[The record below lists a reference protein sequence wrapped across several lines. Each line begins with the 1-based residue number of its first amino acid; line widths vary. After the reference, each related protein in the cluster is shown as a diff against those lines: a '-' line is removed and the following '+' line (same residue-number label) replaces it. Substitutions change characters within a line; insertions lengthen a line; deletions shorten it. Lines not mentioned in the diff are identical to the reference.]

1 MTETILLLPG
11 VNGTELIRM
20 MARFQKNSLGLR
32 IMNATEFARFALM
45 RSGIVLEESFLPR
58 KQEAAMIDAFIR
70 EEPYFASAGY
80 ADSEKIADTLYSLR
94 SLIAEQ
100 EWDTI
105 HNRLPEGEFPDK
117 NRSLVTVY
125 EQYLTALKNANNT
138 DTIGLLRKALAEATP
153 LTCPVYTL
161 KEYPLSPLEEAL
173 LNRLSTQRTDSDLQ
187 DFMKVAAVPLHN
199 IDYTKSYG
207 SSNEVTAIYDYILAN
222 KLPFDEC
229 IVAAANTA
237 QYSQLFYDFS
247 QSHDLPI
254 TLGCG
259 IPILNAN
266 PARLLKL
273 LYDWNNSGYHGVDA
287 LGAML
292 RSDALDH
299 KKLLSALGISEQ
311 PWLLDEIIEVAG
323 QLRVDFD
330 RAENN
335 KKLLDLPRKENDE
348 AVYNGVAALAAELAL
363 GESKLLE
370 RYALIRK
377 DAVGR
382 VDRSALSVICE
393 ALDAYAKYAGGSS
406 LNKII
411 PSILQRSVCSENSRG
426 GALFVTGLSGAL
438 VSMRKHLF
446 VVGLSAT
453 NFPGMPRENYLLLDS
468 DYLIFANKNQ
478 APTSVNQIIQ
488 KKVILDNL
496 LALASSLDVNIHL
509 SYSGYNLADMKEE
522 NPSSVLFE
530 IYKQQHSKNATLQK
544 YESEFR
550 SVGYFEQQVTG
561 DYPIGLAYIAGKQIS
576 YDNLALTGVPCLPA
590 RAFSP
595 TAIEEYFKC
604 PWRFYLT
611 KILGA
616 KQPEEDDPIVV
627 IDHLKLGTL
636 AHALMKGLAD
646 SPCDQDTFLQRADAA
661 FDAFLKGRPPIHQDA
676 AAKEKKVFLRMMKY
690 AYEKDPGNKVV
701 FSEEKKSCVHSTG
714 ILLEGYPDRVEKI
727 GDDDYIIADYK
738 TGKNIAHKEND
749 IDTCLQAVI
758 YAYMLEQQGVHIS
771 ECQYRYLRSGQT
783 IRCRYDDDMKIRLD
797 AKLQELKNALDTGN
811 FPYGGDKDV
820 CKYCKLKHICDK
832 QTDAEED
839 EE

>member
-20 MARFQKNSLGLR
+20 MARFRKDSFGLR
-32 IMNATEFARFALM
+32 IMNAAEFARFALM
-45 RSGIVLEESFLPR
+45 RSGTQLKENFLPH
-58 KQEAAMIDAFIR
+58 KQEPAVIDSFIR
-70 EEPYFASAGY
+70 DIPYFASAGY

-105 HNRLPEGEFPDK
+105 HDRLPNGEFSDK
-117 NRSLVTVY
+117 NRSLVAVY
-125 EQYLTALKNANNT
+125 ERYLATLKDANNT
-138 DTIGLLRKALAEATP
+138 DTIGLLRKALAEAAP

-173 LNRLSTQRTDSDLQ
+173 LNALSTQRIHSDLQ
-187 DFMKVAAVPLHN
+187 EFLNVASVPLGN

-207 SSNEVTAIYDYILAN
+207 SSNEVAAIFDYILAN
-222 KLPFDEC
+222 KLPLDAC
-229 IVAAANTA
+229 VVAAANTA

-247 QSHDLPI
+247 QSHNLPI

-273 LYDWNNSGYHGVDA
+273 LYDWNNSGYHGIDA
-287 LGAML
+287 LDAML

-299 KKLLSALGISEQ
+299 KKLLSVLGITEQ
-311 PWLLDEIIEVAG
+311 PWLLDEIIEIAG
-323 QLRVDFD
+323 QLRLDFD
-330 RAENN
+330 RAEND

-363 GESKLLE
+363 GESKFLE

-377 DAVGR
+377 DTVGR

-411 PSILQRSVCSENSRG
+411 PSILQRTVCSENSRG
-426 GALFVTGLSGAL
+426 GALFVTGLSGAMA
-438 VSMRKHLF
+438 SMRKHLF
-446 VVGLSAT
+446 VVGLSAA

-468 DYLIFANKNQ
+468 DYLLFASKDQ
-478 APTSVNQIIQ
+478 APTSVNQVIR
-488 KKVILDNL
+488 KKVVLDDL
-496 LALASSLDVNIHL
+496 LTLASSLNVNIHL
-509 SYSGYNLADMKEE
+509 SYSSYNLADMKEE
-522 NPSSVLFE
+522 NPSSVLFD
-530 IYKQQHSKNATLQK
+530 IYKQQYGKDATLQN
-544 YESEFR
+544 YESAFR

-561 DYPIGLAYIAGKQIS
+561 DYPVGLAYIAGLRINCDDIS
-576 YDNLALTGVPCLPA
+576 LTAAPCLPT

-604 PWRFYLT
+604 PWRFFLT

-616 KQPEEDDPIVV
+616 KQMEEDDPFVV

-636 AHALMKGLAD
+636 AHELMKGLAD
-646 SPCDQDTFLQRADAA
+646 SYCDQDTFLQRADDA
-661 FDAFLKGRPPIHQDA
+661 FDAFLKRRPPIHQDA
-676 AAKEKKVFLRMMKY
+676 AAKEKKIFLNMMKI
-690 AYEKDPGNKVV
+690 AYEKDPKNEVV
-701 FSEEKKSCVHSTG
+701 SSEEKKSCTHSTG

-727 GDDDYIIADYK
+727 GADDYIIADYK
-738 TGKNIAHKEND
+738 TGKNIAHEEND
-749 IDTCLQAVI
+749 INTCLQAVI
-758 YAYMLEQQGVHIS
+758 YAYMLEQQGMHIT
-771 ECQYRYLRSGQT
+771 ECQYRYLRNGIT
-783 IRCRYDDDMKIRLD
+783 IHCRYDDDMKSRLD

-811 FPYGGDKDV
+811 FPYGEDKDV
-820 CKYCKLKHICDK
+820 CKYCKIKHICDK